1 MGRFFFTL
9 ENITFKIYRDV
20 QSLPEQWDD
29 IASENH
35 FLQKPYLNVL
45 QHTAPINMECFY
57 IGIFNATELIGVSI
71 AQYVNVDQLE
81 SFGERDNCLKTH
93 IRNFI
98 FKNFCSHV
106 LFLGNNMIT
115 GENSFVF
122 KNKVPVAW
130 ISKILSECT
139 KELIHYFKQKK
150 IKIHIV
156 TYKDFYKSFT
166 KELKAHDF
174 HSLYEFNT
182 QPNMIFKLRPEWQS
196 SADYVN
202 AFTKKYRDQY
212 KRAHK
217 KIEGIVTKE
226 LNLEEIIQY
235 EERIYELYH
244 YVAVNAPFNTFF
256 LSKNHFSFFK
266 KQCGNRFKL
275 FGYFKDSILIGFH
288 TILLNENTLET
299 YFLGYDEEHQK
310 EHMLYLNMLYNMT
323 EFGIEHQFKK
333 IIFGRTALEI
343 KSSIGS
349 EPIDMTGFIFHTNL
363 LINFLMPKIFSKLE
377 PNVSWQQRH
386 PFK

>member
-1 MGRFFFTL
+1 
-9 ENITFKIYRDV
+9 
-20 QSLPEQWDD
+20 
-29 IASENH
+29 
-35 FLQKPYLNVL
+35 
-45 QHTAPINMECFY
+45 
-57 IGIFNATELIGVSI
+57 
-71 AQYVNVDQLE
+71 
-81 SFGERDNCLKTH
+81 
-93 IRNFI
+93 
-98 FKNFCSHV
+98 
-106 LFLGNNMIT
+106 
-115 GENSFVF
+115 
-122 KNKVPVAW
+122 
-130 ISKILSECT
+130 
-139 KELIHYFKQKK
+139 
-150 IKIHIV
+150 
-156 TYKDFYKSFT
+156 
-166 KELKAHDF
+166 
-174 HSLYEFNT
+174 
-182 QPNMIFKLRPEWQS
+182 MIFKLRPEWQS

-202 AFTKKYRDQY
+202 TFTKKYRDQY

-343 KSSIGS
+343 KSSIGA
-349 EPIDMTGFIFHTNL
+349 EPIDMTGFIFHTNP